1 MLSLGTNTFLQ
12 SRHLKIRQLV
22 YLRNMRHEAKCMN
35 TVEEFLEELELFG
48 KSFNYI
54 HGTRLTLRDFARSC
68 KGENATESDV
78 PVDATEDDVKE
89 WIKDMMERGLCE
101 RSRIRGITVL
111 KRFFVFLMESPKY
124 KLQYNPVSRIA
135 KQLPKPNKQ
144 TQRPIKS
151 LEEISKMLRSIFH
164 VRDKA
169 MAVLL
174 AKTGIRAGE
183 LSALDVEDVDF
194 ENRILKVNKH
204 IGNFYSLA
212 VAKGRKNR
220 VESMIPLDDET
231 LQVLKMYLAIR
242 QQCNTNALFISRRGK
257 RMPVGEIS
265 RIIKNWAVQMGM
277 CKNSNKT
284 EEKITPHFFR
294 AWITY
299 QLQING
305 CNPIVIDAIRG
316 DKASNMRTFY
326 ANQVLPFEEIRRDY
340 ERTVPKF
347 GI

>member
-1 MLSLGTNTFLQ
+1 
-12 SRHLKIRQLV
+12 
-22 YLRNMRHEAKCMN
+22 MN

-48 KSFNYI
+48 KSYNYI

-68 KGENATESDV
+68 KGENATESEV
-78 PVDATEDDVKE
+78 PVDTTEDDVKK
-89 WIKDMMERGLCE
+89 WIKDMVERGLCE

-111 KRFFVFLMESPKY
+111 QRFFVFLMESPNY

-135 KQLPKPNKQ
+135 KQLPKASKQ
-144 TQRPIKS
+144 TRRPIKS
-151 LEEISKMLRSIFH
+151 IEEISEMVRNIFH
-164 VRDKA
+164 ARDRA
-169 MAVLL
+169 MAVLF

-194 ENRILKVNKH
+194 ENRILKVDKH
-204 IGNFYSLA
+204 VCNFYTLA
-212 VAKGRKNR
+212 IAKGRKNR

-231 LQVLKMYLAIR
+231 LQVLKVYLATR
-242 QQCNTNALFISRRGK
+242 QQCNTNALFISRRGN
-257 RMPVGEIS
+257 RIPVGDIS
-265 RIIKNWAVQMGM
+265 KIIKNWAVQIGM
-277 CKNSNKT
+277 CKKSNKT

>member
-1 MLSLGTNTFLQ
+1 MEVKG
-12 SRHLKIRQLV
+12 
-22 YLRNMRHEAKCMN
+22 MN
-35 TVEEFLEELELFG
+35 AVEEFLEELELFG
-48 KSFNYI
+48 KSYNYI

-68 KGENATESDV
+68 KSENVTEFDV
-78 PVDATEDDVKE
+78 PADATEDDVKK
-89 WIKDMMERGLCE
+89 WIKDMMERGVGE
-101 RSRIRGITVL
+101 RSRIKGITVL
-111 KRFFVFLMESPKY
+111 QRFFVFLIESPKY

-144 TQRPIKS
+144 TRRPIKS
-151 LEEISKMLRSIFH
+151 LEEISMMLRSIFH
-164 VRDKA
+164 VRDRV

-183 LSALDVEDVDF
+183 LSALDLEDVDF
-194 ENRILKVNKH
+194 ENRTLRVDKH
-204 IGNFYSLA
+204 IGNFCSHA
-212 VAKGRKNR
+212 IAKGRKNK

-231 LQVLKMYLAIR
+231 LRVLKVYLAIR
-242 QQCNTNALFISRRGK
+242 QQCNTNALFISGHRN

-265 RIIKNWAVQMGM
+265 KIIKIWAVRTGM

-305 CNPIVIDAIRG
+305 CNPIIIDAIRG

-326 ANQVLPFEEIRRDY
+326 ANQVLPFEEIRREY

>member
-1 MLSLGTNTFLQ
+1 
-12 SRHLKIRQLV
+12 
-22 YLRNMRHEAKCMN
+22 MN
-35 TVEEFLEELELFG
+35 TVVEFLEELELFG
-48 KSFNYI
+48 KSYNYI
-54 HGTRLTLRDFARSC
+54 NGTRLTLRDFARSC

-78 PVDATEDDVKE
+78 PVDATEDDVKK

-101 RSRIRGITVL
+101 RSRIRSITVL
-111 KRFFVFLMESPKY
+111 QRFFVFLMESPKY

-151 LEEISKMLRSIFH
+151 LEEISEM
-164 VRDKA
+164 VRHISLARDRA

-194 ENRILKVNKH
+194 ENRILRVDKH
-204 IGNFYSLA
+204 ICNFCSLA
-212 VAKGRKNR
+212 IAKGRKNR
-220 VESMIPLDDET
+220 VESMVPLDDET
-231 LQVLKMYLAIR
+231 LQVLKVYLVMR
-242 QQCNTNALFISRRGK
+242 QQCNTNALFISGRGN
-257 RMPVGEIS
+257 RMPVGEVS
-265 RIIKNWAVQMGM
+265 RIIKNWAVKIGM

-305 CNPIVIDAIRG
+305 CNPIIIDAIRG

-326 ANQVLPFEEIRRDY
+326 ANQVLPFEEIRREY